1 MKKIRNLV
9 IGGIENK
16 IFNLIIFTVLL
27 LSVANLIVYLYH
39 SRMLSRLA
47 SESGQKQEKAIADI
61 TSDIMDTVV
70 TQNLQKSNKND
81 AMIADQVFEDARNR
95 VDYLTKYATGIFD
108 HPDRYSPGSY
118 AGPDLSKE
126 GEWTAKVIYA
136 DGVDPSDPEL
146 KSRLGL
152 VASMTDM
159 MISLCPSYGAANIY
173 IALPEGAHL
182 SVSDTSHSWFEN
194 GSLKSYDPRER
205 DWYKLAVKEKQ
216 LVYTDGE
223 WDANTG
229 AYCLECAAPVYDHSG
244 KLAAVIGTDIYLDDM
259 QKTLQD
265 NTEEGAFKLLVN
277 EKGMPI
283 ISPEM
288 DSFPLAE
295 KEWGKDLRKS
305 SSEVL
310 AQVVDDVIRTGSS
323 DVKKGKLEDGSY
335 YVTASSIPEPG
346 WMMVTA
352 FSQKTAE
359 KPEALLQEENRKI
372 QKDSQET
379 YKEQTDHSKQTVLV
393 LVIVVSMLMLASG
406 IVLGK
411 RIVKPLNTITK
422 RISELKEGNLEFKM
436 EDTYRT
442 GDEIEELARSFATLS
457 HKTVQYVEKV
467 KEVTAEKERIRTE
480 LSLAT
485 QIQGAMLPHIVP
497 AFPDRN
503 EFDILGSMNPAKE
516 VGGDFYD
523 YFLIDDD
530 HLCMIIAD
538 VSGKGVPAALFMM
551 ASKIILQSVA
561 MLGYSPGEILTRTN
575 EAICSNNEAE
585 MFVTVWLGILE
596 ISSGR
601 LTAVNAGHEF
611 PVIRK
616 PDGAFQLLRDKHC
629 LVVGVMEGIQ
639 YQEYDMVLEHG
650 SKIFVYTDG
659 IPEAID
665 QDDNMYGT
673 ENMVKALNEVS
684 DGSPEQILEHVQGS
698 VDRFVKDA
706 EQFDDVTMLCLEYR

>member
-27 LSVANLIVYLYH
+27 LSAANLIVYLH
-39 SRMLSRLA
+39 HNRMLSRLA
-47 SESGQKQEKAIADI
+47 SESSQKQEKAISDI

-70 TQNLQKSNKND
+70 TQNLQRANKGD
-81 AMIADQVFEDARNR
+81 ALIVDQVFIDARNR
-95 VDYLTKYATGIFD
+95 VDFLADYAAGLFD

-118 AGPDLSKE
+118 AGPDPAKD

-136 DGVDPSDPEL
+136 DGVNPSDPKL

-152 VASMTDM
+152 AASMTDM
-159 MISLCPSYGAANIY
+159 MINLCPSYGAANLY

-182 SVSDTSHSWFEN
+182 SVSDTSSSWFEK
-194 GSLKSYDPRER
+194 GALKSYDPRER
-205 DWYKLAVKEKQ
+205 GWYKKAVNEKK
-216 LVYTDGE
+216 LIYTDGE

-259 QKTLQD
+259 QKTLQE

-277 EKGMPI
+277 EKGLPV
-283 ISPEM
+283 ISPEANT
-288 DSFPLAE
+288 FPLAE
-295 KEWGKDLRKS
+295 KERGKDLRQS
-305 SSEVL
+305 GSEVL
-310 AQVVDDVIRTGSS
+310 ARVVEYAIENGSS
-323 DVKKGKLEDGSY
+323 GVEKGHLADGDY
-335 YVTASSIPEPG
+335 YVTASSISEPG
-346 WMMVTA
+346 WLLVTA
-352 FSQKTAE
+352 FSQETAG

-372 QKDSQET
+372 QQDSQIT
-379 YKEQTDHSKQTVLV
+379 YIEKTNKSKQTALV
-393 LVIVVSMLMLASG
+393 LVIIITLLMLAAG
-406 IVLGK
+406 IILGK

-422 RISELKEGNLEFKM
+422 RIAGLKEGNLEFKM
-436 EDTYRT
+436 EDSYLT
-442 GDEIEELARSFATLS
+442 GDEIEELARSFAHLS
-457 HKTVQYVEKV
+457 HKTVQYVETV
-467 KEVTAEKERIRTE
+467 KEVTAEKERISLE

-485 QIQGAMLPHIVP
+485 QIQAAMLPHIVP

-503 EFDILGSMNPAKE
+503 EFDILGSMDPAKE

-561 MLGYSPGEILTRTN
+561 MLGQSPAQILTKTN

-585 MFVTVWLGILE
+585 MFVTVWLGIME
-596 ISSGR
+596 ISTGK
-601 LTAVNAGHEF
+601 LTAANAGHEF
-611 PVIRK
+611 PAIKR
-616 PDGAFQLLRDKHC
+616 PDGSFELLKDKHGFV
-629 LVVGVMEGIQ
+629 LGGMEGLQ
-639 YQEYDMVLEHG
+639 YKEYEIVLEHG
-650 SKIFVYTDG
+650 TKLFVYTDG
-659 IPEAID
+659 VPEAAD
-665 QDDNMYGT
+665 ADHNMYGT
-673 ENMVKALNEVS
+673 ESMLIALNEVK
-684 DGSPEQILEHVQGS
+684 DLTPEEILGHVRSS
-698 VDRFVKDA
+698 VDDYVKDA
-706 EQFDDVTMLCLEYR
+706 EQFDDLTMLCLEYR